1 MAKVVFSDT
10 DKVNIR
16 WFWRNYIKEKSLWL
30 ILIMALIILQG
41 FVYQQFLVYTEE
53 GLRVIFDG
61 GSFLDLIKICG
72 FVILAFGLRAII
84 SYIVPVLSARLA
96 GEAVLK
102 LRGHLIKKVM
112 HLRQVYFDRNSSSEL
127 ILRMVNQ
134 IDGLSQ
140 FVGHTSVNA
149 LRDSVTIIIVS
160 GYLIYKSALLFFAA
174 LIVLPVIFL
183 VLKVVSEAIKRIRK
197 SAEKI
202 LGAYINSIDEM
213 AGGVRTIK
221 MSNQEETEIKRMY
234 SASSGIKDLSIEL
247 QKAQALVLP
256 AIDLSSAFVF
266 VLVIGGGGYMVLS
279 DDYSLDSAS
288 IITFILGMVIIFD
301 PARSLS
307 QFFTKMQASL
317 VLVESIKSLLDTED
331 EKTDDL
337 EKPNFCAENVK
348 IILNNV
354 SFSYVDDALLFDKI
368 SMEFKPG
375 QKTAIV
381 GSTGSGKTTIL
392 SLITRLYEVTD
403 GQITFNGQD
412 GRKFS
417 RSSLRSHFSIV
428 AQDVVIF
435 NSSIHENI
443 RYANPTASVE
453 EIQNAAKRA
462 RIDTLM
468 HERGDLP
475 VGPKGSQL
483 SGGQKQRI
491 SIARAFLRPA
501 PVLVLDEATSALDA
515 LTEKS
520 VNDSFYQL
528 QKDKT
533 TIVITHKLSS
543 VLDADKIY
551 VLESGKLIEAGTH
564 EKLMQKDSIYKSM
577 FNAQLHEDV

>member
-1 MAKVVFSDT
+1 MAKAVFSDT

-16 WFWRNYIKEKSLWL
+16 WLWRNYIKEKSLWL

-140 FVGHTSVNA
+140 FVGQTSVNA

-183 VLKVVSEAIKRIRK
+183 VLKIVSEAIKRIRK

-221 MSNQEETEIKRMY
+221 MANQEETEIKRMY

-247 QKAQALVLP
+247 QKAQALILP

-279 DDYSLDSAS
+279 DNYSLDSAS

-354 SFSYVDDALLFDKI
+354 SFSYVDDAVLFDKI

-435 NSSIHENI
+435 NSSIYENI

-520 VNDSFYQL
+520 VNDSFYEL

-533 TIVITHKLSS
+533 TIVITHKFSS

-564 EKLMQKDSIYKSM
+564 EKLMQKDSLYKSM

>member
-1 MAKVVFSDT
+1 MTKAVFSDT

-247 QKAQALVLP
+247 QRAQALVLP

-520 VNDSFYQL
+520 VNDSFYEL

>member
-1 MAKVVFSDT
+1 MTKAVFSDT

-337 EKPNFCAENVK
+337 QKPNFCAENVK

>member
-1 MAKVVFSDT
+1 MAKAVFSDT

-16 WFWRNYIKEKSLWL
+16 WFWRNYIKEKSPWL

-102 LRGHLIKKVM
+102 LRGNLIKKVM
-112 HLRQVYFDRNSSSEL
+112 HLRQVYFDQNSSSEL

-520 VNDSFYQL
+520 VNDSFNEL

-564 EKLMQKDSIYKSM
+564 EKLMQKDSLYKSM